1 MESVMA
7 VKRTPKRGLP
17 LSRTNSSR
25 KKSVQPKRA
34 GKTSRFDRPKKNLDC
49 PIVGIG
55 SSAGGFEAA
64 MELLRHLPPKT
75 GMAFVIVQHLDPHH
89 ASRLPKLLSKA
100 TAMLVIELTEITT
113 PRSNTVYVQ
122 PPNKFVILKDGTLR
136 LVRRTQQLNLAI
148 DHFFETLAE
157 ERGSRAIGVI
167 LSGSGTDG
175 TAGLRAIKAAG
186 GLTFAQSEESA
197 KFDAMP
203 RSAVRAGF
211 VDVALPPREIARE
224 IQHVADHPYIRRS
237 MSDGKSAEVE
247 KIIYP
252 GVDDLGR
259 IFFSLKKQMGVDF
272 SSYKHATLLR
282 CIQRRMALN
291 RMEKLSQYAKFV
303 RDNKKEIQALF
314 DDLLIN
320 VTHFFRDAHMFRG
333 LKRRFLPP
341 LLKSKSKDRREPLR
355 VWVPGCATGEEVYS
369 LAIAI
374 LETLGQRGSKM
385 NIQIFGTDVSESTI
399 EHARSGIYSGAIEKD
414 VSPLRLRR
422 FFTKRDGAYQINRS
436 VRELC
441 TFARQNITA
450 DPPFSRLDLISCRN
464 VLIYLS
470 PQLHKRCI
478 PQFHY
483 ALNPG
488 GYLILGPAESV
499 GFYDKLFE
507 PVDRKNKIY
516 AKRNV
521 ATPRIVDLVS
531 YRGYEFP
538 ETGVRSTTSD
548 PTDFS
553 KQLLEITDR
562 IMLSA
567 YAPAAVVIDRALHVE
582 QFRGRADDY
591 LEQIPGPATRN
602 LLQLVRPSMVADLR
616 AAIDRAIKT
625 DKPARKDR
633 ALVKLE
639 GKTREVNIEVVP
651 FSLAASDKSW
661 LLVIFDETT
670 KETHPGRLLEVLGR
684 TTTQR
689 EVTEMQR
696 ELNAS
701 ESAGQELLSRNEEL
715 QLINEELETAK
726 EELQSTNEELTTLN
740 DELSNRNLEM
750 MQLTS
755 DLDNLL
761 TSVQIP
767 IVMVDRALMV
777 RRATPAARNAFN
789 ILPTDIGRR
798 ITELRPNVDI
808 PDLGNILR
816 DVIETLG
823 TRERE
828 VTDNEGREY
837 SLRVRPYRT
846 TDNKIDGAVITL
858 VDLEGKK
865 DSYAG
870 KTPHR
875 AKQSSPRK

>member
-1 MESVMA
+1 MA
-7 VKRTPKRGLP
+7 AKRTPNRGAR
-17 LSRTNSSR
+17 LSRTKSSR
-25 KKSVQPKRA
+25 KKSARA
-34 GKTSRFDRPKKNLDC
+34 NPAKQKSRPDRPKKNSSC

-55 SSAGGFEAA
+55 GSAGGFEAA
-64 MELLRHLPPKT
+64 MELLRHLSPTT

-89 ASRLPKLLSKA
+89 ASRLPKLLGKV
-100 TAMLVIELTEITT
+100 TAMPVVELGEPAT
-113 PRSNTVYVQ
+113 PRPNTVYVQ
-122 PPNKFVILKDGTLR
+122 PPNKCVIMKDGALK
-136 LVRRTQQLNLAI
+136 LIRRTQQLNLAI
-148 DHFFETLAE
+148 DRFFESLAD

-186 GLTFAQSEESA
+186 GLTFAQNEASA

-203 RSAVRAGF
+203 RSAIRAGF
-211 VDVALPPREIARE
+211 VDAALPPREIAQE
-224 IQHVADHPYIRRS
+224 IGRVADHPYIRRR
-237 MSDGKSAEVE
+237 MADGEAVKTRKESHP
-247 KIIYP
+247 KT
-252 GVDDLGR
+252 DDLGR
-259 IFFSLKKQMGVDF
+259 IFFSLRKQMGVDF

-282 CIQRRMALN
+282 RIQRRMALH
-291 RMEKLSQYAKFV
+291 RMEKLSHYAKLL
-303 RDNKKEIQALF
+303 RENKQEIEALF

-320 VTHFFRDAHMFRG
+320 VTHFFRDERMFRE
-333 LKRRFLPP
+333 LKKRFLPA
-341 LLKSKSKDRREPLR
+341 LLKSKGKDQKTLR

-369 LAIAI
+369 LAICI
-374 LETLGQRGSKM
+374 LETLGRRGSNM
-385 NIQIFGTDVSESTI
+385 NIQIFGTDLSESTI
-399 EHARSGIYSGAIEKD
+399 EHARAGIYSSAIEKD

-422 FFTKRDGAYQINRS
+422 FFARRDANYQINRH
-436 VRELC
+436 VRDLC

-450 DPPFSRLDLISCRN
+450 DPPFSHLDLISCRN

-470 PQLHKRCI
+470 PQLHRRCI

-499 GFYDKLFE
+499 GLYDKLFE
-507 PVDRKNKIY
+507 PVDRKNRIY

-521 ATPRIVDLVS
+521 PTPRLVDLVS
-531 YRGYEFP
+531 YRRHEFP
-538 ETGVRSTTSD
+538 ETEASSTSSGRK
-548 PTDFS
+548 DFDA
-553 KQLLEITDR
+553 QLLKIADR

-567 YAPAAVVIDRALHVE
+567 YAPAAVVIDHALHIE
-582 QFRGRADDY
+582 QFRGRTGDY
-591 LEQIPGPATRN
+591 LEQMPGPATRN

-625 DKPARKDR
+625 GKPARKER
-633 ALVKLE
+633 ALVKFD

-651 FSLAASDKSW
+651 FKLPASGKSW

-670 KETHPGRLLEVLGR
+670 KGTRPGRLLEVLGK
-684 TTTQR
+684 TATQR
-689 EVTEMQR
+689 EMSEVRR
-696 ELNAS
+696 ELSAS
-701 ESAGQELLSRNEEL
+701 QSSGQELLSRNEEL
-715 QLINEELETAK
+715 QLMNEELETAK

-767 IVMVDRALMV
+767 IVMVDGTLMV

-789 ILPTDIGRR
+789 ILPTDVGRR
-798 ITELRPNVDI
+798 ITELRPNIDI
-808 PDLGNILR
+808 PDLEDILR
-816 DVIETLG
+816 NVTETLN
-823 TRERE
+823 TRERK
-828 VTDNEGREY
+828 VKGPQGREY

-858 VDLEGKK
+858 VELGGKEVE
-865 DSYAG
+865 
-870 KTPHR
+870 PCR
-875 AKQSSPRK
+875 